1 MRPEVM
7 AEWMQRQDYSVLRTS
22 SSYWFEILPH
32 IYQAF
37 PYHWCINPSREEL
50 DHLWKVKQAIAL
62 RYSSPLWA
70 PRGKLSYHVVF
81 PNNGEKFLLE
91 KIPKKPRHDIKKG
104 LRNFHV
110 EQISLSSLASEGWQV
125 RLETLARQRRLK
137 AESQKWWVE
146 LCQNAANLPGFEAW
160 AAFFDEGMAASVLVA
175 RCDDHAYIL
184 YQQSRTCC
192 LRLGVNNTLAY
203 VVSSSLLEDPG
214 ITRIFYG
221 LQSLDAKP
229 GVDQFKFR
237 MGFLPKPV
245 RQVVLFHP
253 VLAPLIQ
260 TPVYKTIMGI
270 RKYLPGSIISKA
282 GGMMNFYLEG
292 KKPLSEQQWPGI
304 LANQKAG
311 IHALEFIHELI

>member
-7 AEWMQRQDYSVLRTS
+7 AEWFHRQKYSIVRTS

-37 PYHWCINPSREEL
+37 PYHWCINPTKDEL
-50 DHLWKVKQAIAL
+50 EQLWKLNKAVAL
-62 RYSSPLWA
+62 RYSSPVWA
-70 PRGKLSYHVVF
+70 STGKLSYHVVF
-81 PNNGEKFLLE
+81 PNNGEQFLLE

-104 LRNFHV
+104 LKNFKV
-110 EQISLSSLASEGWQV
+110 EQVSLHSLANEGWDV
-125 RLETLARQRRLK
+125 RYDTLARQKRLK

-146 LCQNAANLPGFEAW
+146 MCKNAATLPGFEAW
-160 AAFFDEGMAASVLVA
+160 AAFSEQGMAASALVA

-192 LRLGVNNTLAY
+192 LRLGVNNTLAF
-203 VVSSSLLEDPG
+203 VMSKSLLDDPA
-214 ITRIFYG
+214 IVRIFYG

-237 MGFLPKPV
+237 MGFLAKPV

-253 VLAPLIQ
+253 YISPWIQPL
-260 TPVYKTIMGI
+260 VFKTMM
-270 RKYLPGSIISKA
+270 RFRNFFPGSFVTKA

-292 KKPLSEQQWPGI
+292 KKPLDEQQWPGI
-304 LANQKAG
+304 LTNQKAG
-311 IHALEFIHELI
+311 LQALDLIQEPY

>member
-7 AEWMQRQDYSVLRTS
+7 AEWLQRQNFTVVRTS

-32 IYQAF
+32 IFQAF
-37 PYHWCINPSREEL
+37 PYHWCINPSRDEFAQ
-50 DHLWKVKQAIAL
+50 LWKSQQAFAL

-70 PRGKLSYHVVF
+70 ATGKLSYHVVF

-91 KIPKKPRHDIKKG
+91 RIPKKPRHDIKKG
-104 LRNFHV
+104 LKNFRV
-110 EQISLSSLASEGWQV
+110 EQIPLSSLAKVGWEV
-125 RLETLARQRRLK
+125 RLETLARQKRLK

-146 LCQNAANLPGFEAW
+146 MCENAATLPGFEAW
-160 AAFFDEGMAASVLVA
+160 AAFSNDLMAASALVV

-192 LRLGVNNTLAY
+192 LRLGVNNTLTY
-203 VVSSSLLEDPG
+203 VMSTALLEDPR
-214 ITRIFYG
+214 ILRIFYG

-237 MGFLPKPV
+237 MGFLAKPV

-253 VLAPLIQ
+253 FISPWIQ
-260 TPVYKTIMGI
+260 LPVYKSVVGI
-270 RKYLPGSIISKA
+270 RKYFPGSVFSKA

-292 KKPLSEQQWPGI
+292 KKPLAEQQWPGI
-304 LANQKAG
+304 LASQKAG
-311 IHALEFIHELI
+311 IQALEMIREPI